1 MLYLTQKLKEESCK
15 TGDISVDTDYGN
27 LESCHVADEQSEVNS
42 DGWRPWAKSVISQSQ
57 TRTEEQ
63 NLYSKYDQQW
73 LHLLIV

>member
-42 DGWRPWAKSVISQSQ
+42 DG
-57 TRTEEQ
+57 
-63 NLYSKYDQQW
+63 
-73 LHLLIV
+73 